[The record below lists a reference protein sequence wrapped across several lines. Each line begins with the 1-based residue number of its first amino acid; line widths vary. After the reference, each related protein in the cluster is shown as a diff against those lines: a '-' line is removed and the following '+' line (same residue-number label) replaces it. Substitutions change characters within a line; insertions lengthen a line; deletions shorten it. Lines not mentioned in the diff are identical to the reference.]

1 MSRNSTIIVIV
12 LITLIIAGS
21 AYGTYNLYLSGDS
34 PTSTPTPSS
43 SPQPTSTPTSTPT
56 QTPSETTNP
65 TATPTPTAS
74 PSSTPNPTPTPTPSP
89 TSISIVDV
97 TGKNVTISL
106 PVNTVVTTIG
116 TELVYQLGVG
126 DKIVG
131 RKSLD
136 ADILAI
142 LPDSAEDIP
151 IMGTVEQI
159 IELDPDLVIG
169 GELTSDADR
178 KKIED
183 AGIPVLIEN
192 TVRPRRWTVIENLG
206 EVFGKQAKA
215 QEIIDYEMGYENL
228 VAERVATLTAE
239 QKPLVFFEWYQPW
252 FSAGPGNSFNQL
264 LIDAGAT
271 NIATLEYTVTNPQL
285 SAEYVMEKNP
295 VIIVRMLTYLDGL
308 DLAAYQNLRDG
319 IMTRPGMSE
328 VTAVVDGEVYV
339 IKNTLVAQRETLG
352 LLYFAKWFHPDL
364 FSDIDPDAIHAEY
377 IQRFFGKGLE
387 GVFVYP

>member
-1 MSRNSTIIVIV
+1 MNRNTTILVIV

-21 AYGTYNLYLSGDS
+21 AYGTYSLYFSGAS
-34 PTSTPTPSS
+34 PTATPTPSS
-43 SPQPTSTPTSTPT
+43 STQPTNTPTSTPT
-56 QTPSETTNP
+56 QTPSETTTPTSTPTATPTSSPTP
-65 TATPTPTAS
+65 TATPTPT
-74 PSSTPNPTPTPTPSP
+74 P

-97 TGKNVTISL
+97 TGKNVTIQL

-142 LPDSAEDIP
+142 LPASAENIP

-159 IELDPDLVIG
+159 IELNPDLVIG
-169 GELTSDADR
+169 GQLTSDADR
-178 KKIED
+178 QKIEA

-215 QEIIDYEMGYENL
+215 QEIIDYEMHYEDL
-228 VAERVATLTAE
+228 VADRIATLNAS

-252 FSAGPGNSFNQL
+252 FSAGPGNSFHQL

-271 NIATLEYTVTNPQL
+271 NIATLEYSIATPQL

-295 VIIVRMLTYLDGL
+295 AIIVRMITNYDGPPAELTT
-308 DLAAYQNLRDG
+308 YQTMQSS
-319 IMTRPGMSE
+319 IMSRPGMSE
-328 VTAVVDGEVYV
+328 VSAVVDGKVYV

-364 FSDIDPDAIHAEY
+364 FSDIDPGAVHADY
-377 IQRFFGKGLE
+377 IQKFFGKTIE

>member
-1 MSRNSTIIVIV
+1 MEVGKVNRKTTILAIV
-12 LITLIIAGS
+12 LITLIIASS
-21 AYGTYNLYLSGDS
+21 AYGTYSMYLSGAS
-34 PTSTPTPSS
+34 PTATPTPSSSSQPTSTPTP
-43 SPQPTSTPTSTPT
+43 
-56 QTPSETTNP
+56 
-65 TATPTPTAS
+65 TATPTPA
-74 PSSTPNPTPTPTPSP
+74 P
-89 TSISIVDV
+89 TSISLVDV
-97 TGKNVTISL
+97 TGKTVTIQL

-131 RKSLD
+131 CKTLD
-136 ADILAI
+136 ADVLAI
-142 LPDSAEDIP
+142 LPDSAADIP

-159 IELDPDLVIG
+159 IELNPDLVIG
-169 GELTSDADR
+169 GQLTSDADR

-206 EVFGKQAKA
+206 EVFGKEAKA
-215 QEIIDYEMGYENL
+215 QEIIDYEMYYENL
-228 VAERVATLTAE
+228 VADRIATLTAD

-252 FSAGPGNSFNQL
+252 FSAGPGNSFNQM
-264 LIDAGAT
+264 LIDADAT

-308 DLAAYQNLRDG
+308 DLAAYQNLRNG

-328 VTAVVDGEVYV
+328 VTAVTDGKVYV

-364 FSDIDPDAIHAEY
+364 FSDIDPGAIHADY
-377 IQRFFGKGLE
+377 IQKFFGTTID